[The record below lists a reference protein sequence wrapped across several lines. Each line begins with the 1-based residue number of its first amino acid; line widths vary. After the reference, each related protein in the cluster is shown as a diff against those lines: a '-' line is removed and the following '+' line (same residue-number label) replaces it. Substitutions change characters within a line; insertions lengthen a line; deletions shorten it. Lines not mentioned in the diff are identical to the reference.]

1 MNCPGGDL
9 NIVFICCR
17 GLDNKVT
24 VYPLHQEDEVSI
36 RKKTVATHTSY
47 MSCCVFP
54 NSDQQIL
61 TGSGD
66 SSCALWDVESGQ
78 LLQSF
83 IGHSSDVMSVDLA
96 PSETG
101 NTFVSGSCDKLVFI
115 WDMRTGQCVQSFEG
129 HQSDVNSVRNSSLQ
143 HVSYWKYIGTIR
155 GKRFAICRVMWN
167 LGKISSRRRCSSYG
181 FRRRHLSPL

>member
-1 MNCPGGDL
+1 
-9 NIVFICCR
+9 
-17 GLDNKVT
+17 
-24 VYPLHQEDEVSI
+24 
-36 RKKTVATHTSY
+36 

-66 SSCALWDVESGQ
+66 STCALWDVESGQ

-83 IGHSSDVMSVDLA
+83 LGHSSDVMSIDLA

-101 NTFVSGSCDKLVFI
+101 NTFVSGSCDKMVLI

-129 HQSDVNSVRNSSLQ
+129 HQSDVNSVC
-143 HVSYWKYIGTIR
+143 K
-155 GKRFAICRVMWN
+155 N
-167 LGKISSRRRCSSYG
+167 LLLIYY
-181 FRRRHLSPL
+181 